1 MRCAN
6 HPDRDAVTFC
16 FSCGNWYCNECI
28 SQKSS
33 QPICINCINTLYG
46 GDKNRGQKKNSIFN
60 DIPFVQKIGLKR
72 FLRYGSILSIVPWII
87 FGALVNPI
95 YYILIAV
102 SAGAFVYS
110 FFVENS
116 GNKKKILKTNDNF
129 KKISN
134 AQVFALLDKYKKIT
148 SKKLADATN
157 STIEASKKKL
167 DLMVVENNLDIDIE
181 DTDEDVK
188 ILYKRR
194 LLT

>member
-1 MRCAN
+1 M
-6 HPDRDAVTFC
+6 
-16 FSCGNWYCNECI
+16 
-28 SQKSS
+28 
-33 QPICINCINTLYG
+33 
-46 GDKNRGQKKNSIFN
+46 FN

-72 FLRYGSILSIVPWII
+72 FLRYGSILSIIPLII
-87 FGALVNPI
+87 FGVLVNPI

-110 FFVENS
+110 FFVEDS
-116 GNKKKILKTNDNF
+116 GNKRKKLKTNDNF
-129 KKISN
+129 KKISD
-134 AQVFALLDKYKKIT
+134 AQVFALLNKYKKIT
-148 SKKLADATN
+148 SKKLAEATN